1 MIHLTPLGLGTST
14 RHEHDECAEA
24 VAGGRHEVR
33 GGATKEEKIC
43 TTRAVAT
50 SPLQRVQE
58 RHGGDRQTGQRNERA
73 QAQIERDIKRGVVF
87 VLTPAPEPNHD
98 EGGDESEF
106 MEEIEEEKKK
116 QKKKRKSRRRKKKEN
131 KKRRNRRKVE
141 TEEEKNMVGV
151 TVRFKDRVRLQIVL

>member
-58 RHGGDRQTGQRNERA
+58 RHGGDRETGQRNERDERHEA
-73 QAQIERDIKRGVVF
+73 QHLQQTAVLEAIAIGQDVIEPLGAHTGHDVPVKGKD
-87 VLTPAPEPNHD
+87 PAT
-98 EGGDESEF
+98 
-106 MEEIEEEKKK
+106 
-116 QKKKRKSRRRKKKEN
+116 
-131 KKRRNRRKVE
+131 
-141 TEEEKNMVGV
+141 TEAP
-151 TVRFKDRVRLQIVL
+151 FL